1 MPFAATPVAVTMNVV
16 AVASHWTMKA
26 SVALADGVG
35 IAEST
40 TASPTMFG
48 GTELASDGSSVAI
61 GGAAMLPLTF
71 AADGPVDDC
80 SVVLFRVERAMTA
93 SLTPIARYIVTDTPA
108 HAQFPIM
115 VDARFLDTSSL
126 FTFGIHCELGHD
138 LSANDFTQVTYPFS
152 ASTTFTAT
160 FTAH

>member
-1 MPFAATPVAVTMNVV
+1 
-16 AVASHWTMKA
+16 
-26 SVALADGVG
+26 
-35 IAEST
+35 
-40 TASPTMFG
+40 
-48 GTELASDGSSVAI
+48 
-61 GGAAMLPLTF
+61 MLPLTF